1 MKQRIIILMALML
14 FAAGL
19 LAQYPVNQDYQSPFV
34 QVVKNT
40 RASVVNIQVEYEVG
54 AGRFGDQTP
63 LNDDFFRF
71 FFPEIPRGSQP
82 RSHTSMAMGSGFIF
96 KQDGRNVYILTN
108 NHVVEKGEKGEITVT
123 LADKAKHKATIV
135 GLDEQTDLAVIKIEV
150 DKNEKVVVVP
160 LGDSDAIEIADW
172 VIAIGNPFG
181 QLGLDRT
188 VTVGV
193 VSAKGRANLR
203 FGGSSPVYQDYIQT
217 DAAIN
222 PGNSGGPLLNIHGE
236 VVGVN
241 AAITSTSGG
250 NVGIGFAVP
259 VNLAKKVADDILREG
274 KVVRAYIGII
284 PQEIDADLRQSLNLD
299 TISGVLVAKVEKDTP
314 ADKAGLKRGD
324 VIVSFDGK
332 DVPNVAK
339 FRIGVANSE
348 IGVKTPVAI
357 IRDGKRKNLQ
367 VKLSRRPDEADAV
380 DEPAK
385 EVATSLGL
393 SVENL
398 DGEFAR
404 RYNIQESE
412 GVVITRVQPQSAA
425 AKAGLQAGDV
435 ILEMNNKPIGNEKQY
450 RTAVKEAK
458 GDIVLLYI
466 KSYRGSYKYVTL
478 ELK

>member
-1 MKQRIIILMALML
+1 M
-14 FAAGL
+14 
-19 LAQYPVNQDYQSPFV
+19 
-34 QVVKNT
+34 
-40 RASVVNIQVEYEVG
+40 
-54 AGRFGDQTP
+54 
-63 LNDDFFRF
+63 
-71 FFPEIPRGSQP
+71 
-82 RSHTSMAMGSGFIF
+82 
-96 KQDGRNVYILTN
+96 
-108 NHVVEKGEKGEITVT
+108 
-123 LADKAKHKATIV
+123 
-135 GLDEQTDLAVIKIEV
+135 
-150 DKNEKVVVVP
+150 
-160 LGDSDAIEIADW
+160 
-172 VIAIGNPFG
+172 
-181 QLGLDRT
+181 
-188 VTVGV
+188 
-193 VSAKGRANLR
+193 
-203 FGGSSPVYQDYIQT
+203 
-217 DAAIN
+217 
-222 PGNSGGPLLNIHGE
+222 
-236 VVGVN
+236 
-241 AAITSTSGG
+241 
-250 NVGIGFAVP
+250 
-259 VNLAKKVADDILREG
+259 
-274 KVVRAYIGII
+274 
-284 PQEIDADLRQSLNLD
+284 
-299 TISGVLVAKVEKDTP
+299 
-314 ADKAGLKRGD
+314 
-324 VIVSFDGK
+324 IVSFDGK

-458 GDIVLLYI
+458 GDIVLLYT